1 MNEALLEDK
10 IKRLR
15 TVLAEKKSLM
25 VAFSGGVDSSVVA
38 KVAVEVLGVRAA
50 AATID
55 SPTLPRRELALAR
68 RLAKEIGIRHRIIK
82 APDLDPA
89 LLRNSCDRCYFCKQG
104 DLALLREAA
113 GQEGCA
119 AIAFGVTASDHH
131 EHRPGLRALAEA
143 QAFLPLV
150 EAGIAKNEM
159 RAIAE
164 ILALSNHDLP
174 STTCLS
180 SRIPYGQAITLQ
192 KLTRV
197 EAAESF
203 LHEQG
208 FRQVRVRHYDDTARI
223 EVLPAEIGILLDK
236 REQIIGRLQ
245 ALGFTYVTVDLEG
258 YRSGSMDEALPGKGK
273 KGKRS

>member
-10 IKRLR
+10 INRLR
-15 TVLAEKKSLM
+15 TLVAEKKSLL

-38 KVAVEVLGVRAA
+38 KVAVEALGARAA
-50 AATID
+50 SATID
-55 SPTLPRRELALAR
+55 SPALPRRELALACQ
-68 RLAKEIGIRHRIIK
+68 LAKEIGIRHRVIQE
-82 APDLDPA
+82 PYLDPE

-113 GQEGCA
+113 TQEGCE

-143 QAFLPLV
+143 RAFLPLV

-164 ILALSNHDLP
+164 KLALSNHDLP

-180 SRIPYGQAITLQ
+180 SRIPYGQAITPE
-192 KLTRV
+192 KLAQV

-203 LHEQG
+203 LYEQG
-208 FRQVRVRHYDDTARI
+208 IRQVRVRHYGDTVRI
-223 EVLPAEIGILLDK
+223 EVLPAEISMLLAG
-236 REQIIGRLQ
+236 REQLVSQ
-245 ALGFTYVTVDLEG
+245 LKALGFTYVTVDLEG

-273 KGKRS
+273 

>member
-1 MNEALLEDK
+1 MAETLLEKK

-15 TVLAEKKSLM
+15 AVMAEKKSLL

-38 KVAVEVLGVRAA
+38 KVAVEVLGGRSV

-68 RLAKEIGIRHRIIK
+68 RLAKEIGIRHRVI
-82 APDLDPA
+82 PEPQMDPE

-113 GQEGCA
+113 RQEGCE

-143 QAFLPLV
+143 RAFLPLV

-164 ILALSNHDLP
+164 KLALSNHDLP

-180 SRIPYGQAITLQ
+180 SRIPYGQAITPE
-192 KLTRV
+192 KLARV

-203 LHEQG
+203 LYEQG
-208 FRQVRVRHYDDTARI
+208 FRQVRVRHYNDTARI
-223 EVLPAEIGILLDK
+223 EVMPAEFDKLLALRMEVLDK
-236 REQIIGRLQ
+236 LQ
-245 ALGFTYVTVDLEG
+245 ELDFAYITVDLRG
-258 YRSGSMDEALPGKGK
+258 YRSGSMDEVLMEK
-273 KGKRS
+273 KV